1 MSVDVTAKTKLLGV
15 LGTPIEHSS
24 SPKIHNTAF
33 EALGLDYEY
42 LAFDVGPETLGQ
54 AIEGL
59 RALGARGFSV
69 TMPNKQI
76 AAQYL
81 DEVSKEGRLSGS
93 VNCVLNEDG
102 RLKGYNTDGYGFMET
117 LRSNGVTIEGAKMTL
132 IGTRGASAAI
142 CTQAAV
148 DGMREIA
155 LFGIKDPTFESGRR
169 LAERLNESTECK
181 VEVLELSDEE
191 LLRKHVAQS
200 DVLGNATPVGMGK
213 MEGKSPVNDT
223 SLFRPGL
230 AVMDVIY
237 NPRKTRFLEMA
248 EQNGCTIMNGQNML
262 LFQGAKSFHIWTGR
276 KMPLELVR
284 PIVEGH

>member
-1 MSVDVTAKTKLLGV
+1 M
-15 LGTPIEHSS
+15 
-24 SPKIHNTAF
+24 
-33 EALGLDYEY
+33 
-42 LAFDVGPETLGQ
+42 
-54 AIEGL
+54 
-59 RALGARGFSV
+59 
-69 TMPNKQI
+69 
-76 AAQYL
+76 
-81 DEVSKEGRLSGS
+81 
-93 VNCVLNEDG
+93 
-102 RLKGYNTDGYGFMET
+102 
-117 LRSNGVTIEGAKMTL
+117 
-132 IGTRGASAAI
+132 IGTGGASAAI